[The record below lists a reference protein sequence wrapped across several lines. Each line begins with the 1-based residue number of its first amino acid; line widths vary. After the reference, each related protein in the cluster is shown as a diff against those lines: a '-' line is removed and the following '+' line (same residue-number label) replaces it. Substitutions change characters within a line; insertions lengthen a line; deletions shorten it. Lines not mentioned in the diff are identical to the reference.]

1 MAYQGS
7 LGAGQQLTVENH
19 GDRTLITLTSS
30 SVGQQQ
36 SQSVSL
42 QTGGWSSPPNLFRVS
57 TGFVLEIITAQNQ
70 YFVKIQAQE
79 IITLNTKP
87 SLVNADVM
95 LLEKVADASPME
107 PIELMSPMSAMKS
120 MKPMKMGDM
129 EMKLKP
135 MEMRMGNM
143 KMEMGKPLEI
153 NSERRFCTQCG
164 QGVQKSDRFC
174 AACGHQL

>member
-7 LGAGQQLTVENH
+7 LGVGQQLTVENH

-36 SQSVSL
+36 SQSINL
-42 QTGGWSSPPNLFRVS
+42 QTGSWISPPSLFRTS
-57 TGFVLEIITAQNQ
+57 TGFVLAIQTAQNK
-70 YFVKIQAQE
+70 YFVKLQE
-79 IITLNTKP
+79 QGMTTLNTEP
-87 SLVNADVM
+87 SLANADVM

-107 PIELMSPMSAMKS
+107 PIEPMSPMSPMKP

-129 EMKLKP
+129 EMNMNP

-153 NSERRFCTQCG
+153 KSERRFCTQCG
-164 QGVQKSDRFC
+164 SPVQKSDRFC
-174 AACGHQL
+174 ASCGHQL